1 VRKQVEKI
9 HGAYPYELAGSTPSI
24 LWWNGRR
31 ANRTLIFFVMRLRF
45 GITANTKR
53 SGFDCTPQQLA
64 LLAQRALRNGDTRV
78 GPLVF
83 ELGYTSESAFSNAV
97 KREVSMSPMRP

>member
-1 VRKQVEKI
+1 
-9 HGAYPYELAGSTPSI
+9 
-24 LWWNGRR
+24 
-31 ANRTLIFFVMRLRF
+31 MRLRF

-97 KREVSMSPMRP
+97 KREVSMSPMRPQ